1 MKYLAGALTAFVW
14 TMAPVAPQPLICF
27 GSEPSWS
34 IDLTAADRAR
44 VTGAD
49 FTMLDYT
56 GQATV
61 NPSLGERIWRGR
73 ASSGGDLVIFLREST
88 CLDGMSDT
96 KYPVSARVSSP
107 EGAFLV
113 GCCRVPGANT
123 NEPTSLDKT
132 SWRLVRME
140 GQTPAALAALRR
152 SISIRFEAG
161 RVVGFSGCNAFSG
174 PYTLSQNRVTFGDLA
189 GTMMACGE
197 PDAARLE
204 EAFKNALSA
213 PATVTIRGDRLTLT
227 NDSGAVLT
235 FEREVRT
242 GPVRVGRDDA
252 GT

>member
-1 MKYLAGALTAFVW
+1 
-14 TMAPVAPQPLICF
+14 
-27 GSEPSWS
+27 
-34 IDLTAADRAR
+34 
-44 VTGAD
+44 
-49 FTMLDYT
+49 
-56 GQATV
+56 
-61 NPSLGERIWRGR
+61 
-73 ASSGGDLVIFLREST
+73 
-88 CLDGMSDT
+88 
-96 KYPVSARVSSP
+96 
-107 EGAFLV
+107 
-113 GCCRVPGANT
+113 VPGANA
-123 NEPTSLDKT
+123 NGSTSLDKT

-197 PDAARLE
+197 PEAARLE

-235 FEREVRT
+235 FEREVRAAPGHV
-242 GPVRVGRDDA
+242 GPEDA